1 MHWTKDISTLFQP
14 LRELAAY
21 SADDGVRTVMAAGVP
36 ELETA
41 EFDNWNG
48 GTTYY
53 SLLIRVPVP
62 TYARVE
68 GELERVE
75 GEILKKVERYLRTET
90 HDFIRDILIQPAPS
104 DTPVK
109 IPPAECKFWTAD
121 YFRVFISH
129 LSENKLS
136 ARKLKDYLNELG
148 ICAFVA
154 HQDIEPT
161 KEWQDELEKAL
172 FSMDAMVAIL
182 APDFGKSEWTDH
194 EVGVAL
200 GRGKLVLPILLGIDP
215 YGLLGKYQGFQ
226 GKDKSLPVVGEAV
239 FSALLKNPKTAGRLA
254 ACFTEQLTKAESA
267 ETASAKVALLQRL
280 EDLPSEYLARIRAS
294 VVDRED
300 LLRDQDFLKNVN
312 VFLDVH
318 GAEPVRPKRPKS
330 PPDDEIPF

>member
-1 MHWTKDISTLFQP
+1 MHWTKDVSVLFQP
-14 LRELAAY
+14 LRELAAH
-21 SADDGVRTVMAAGVP
+21 SPDDGVRTVMAAGVP

-62 TYARVE
+62 TYARIE

-90 HDFIRDILIQPAPS
+90 HDFIRDVLIQPAPS
-104 DTPVK
+104 DAAVE

-129 LSENKLS
+129 LSENKQS
-136 ARKLKDYLNELG
+136 AKKLKDYLDGFG

-154 HQDIEPT
+154 HEDIEPT
-161 KEWQDELEKAL
+161 KEWRDELEKAL

-182 APDFGKSEWTDH
+182 APNFGKSKWTDH

-200 GRGKLVLPILLGIDP
+200 GRGKLVLPILYGIDP

-226 GKDKSLPVVGEAV
+226 GKNKSLPLVGEAV
-239 FSALLKNPKTAGRLA
+239 FSALLKNPKTSGRLA
-254 ACFTEQLTKAESA
+254 ACFAEQLTKAESA
-267 ETASAKVALLQRL
+267 EVATAKLTLLRRL
-280 EDLPSEYLARIRAS
+280 EDLPSEYLTRIRAAM
-294 VVDRED
+294 VDRED
-300 LLRDQDFLKNVN
+300 LLRDQKLLQTVN
-312 VFLDVH
+312 AFLDSR
-318 GAEPVRPKRPKS
+318 GAESIRPKRTTS
-330 PPDDEIPF
+330 PQDDEIPF